1 MKTTINFIQKGLVPI
16 FLIAILVGCIQGTE
30 STSYQISTTEK
41 VHSTPNDPSADVSVE
56 FTSTPAPTQTQP
68 ATPTFNP
75 TNTPSPTNTL
85 APTDTPAPTETP
97 TPDLAATDAAIA
109 TLAAQSLNDSLN
121 QELENLGYT
130 PDSGHVGWIQ
140 TYSDEITLDS
150 YNEAIYIP
158 FAEDLSASDFILKTE
173 ITWESTSGL
182 AGCSLIFRSEP
193 DIQNGEQ
200 YIFETLRLTGLPG
213 WDIIYIKYNQV
224 QKNVTG
230 FLTAGAI
237 NQEQGSTNK
246 YVLIA
251 EGEKFT
257 LYVNGE
263 RIGSYY
269 DFSKSRLEGQFAFL
283 GWQESGESVCTYENT
298 WVWLLE

>member
-1 MKTTINFIQKGLVPI
+1 MKTAINFIQRGLVLI
-16 FLIAILVGCIQGTE
+16 FLMTIPVGCIQGAE
-30 STSYQISTTEK
+30 STSNQIPGTE
-41 VHSTPNDPSADVSVE
+41 VVLSSPNDSSADVPAE
-56 FTSTPAPTQTQP
+56 ITSTRAPTQTQP
-68 ATPTFNP
+68 AAPTPDP

-85 APTDTPAPTETP
+85 APTNTPAPTGTP

-109 TLAAQSLNDSLN
+109 TLAAQSLSDSLN
-121 QELENLGYT
+121 QELEKLGYT
-130 PDSGHVGWIQ
+130 PDSGRVGWMQ
-140 TYSDEITLDS
+140 TYSDEIDMDS
-150 YNEAIYIP
+150 YNEMIYIP

-200 YIFETLRLTGLPG
+200 YIFETIRLTGLPG

-230 FLTAGAI
+230 LLTAGAI
-237 NQEQGSTNK
+237 NQEQGSTNT

-269 DFSKSRLEGQFAFL
+269 DFSKSRLEGHFAFE
-283 GWQESGESVCTYENT
+283 GWQESGESVCTFKNT